1 MTQEPPDSP
10 LQSWKEIAAYLKRDV
25 TTVRRWEKTEGL
37 PVRRHLHESR
47 ASVFAYTAELDAW
60 LAGRTPAQQAA
71 ESAPRPRTF
80 PRVAALAGALLF
92 AAAASGDGLARPLG
106 TPAAAAQGLTARQL
120 WTGPNVDTTGELAP
134 GGGLLSFVDWDTGD
148 LAIRDLAA
156 GTSRRLTRKGT
167 WAESFEFALS
177 STFSPDGREIAYA
190 WFTTDMTWE
199 LRIAAA
205 DGSGTPRVLYKSGAL
220 NYLQPSAW
228 SPDGAHVLTLV
239 TRGDNTNQLAMIAA
253 ADGSARVLKTL
264 DWRYPLKPVFS
275 PDGRFILFDFAP
287 NVRSAQRDVFL
298 MSADGTRETPLVQH
312 PANDF
317 LPVWAP
323 DGRSVLFLSDRAGNV
338 GLWTL
343 AVGDGRAQDA
353 PRLLKADIGRI
364 SMMQIDRHG
373 SLHYA
378 LESRMTDVYVASLDI
393 ASGLVVDA
401 PAAISQTFVGANRG
415 GDWSPDGRHIA
426 YLSQRMTGP
435 AGLRSSSLVI
445 RTVETGA
452 ETMVPLDLTRVSR
465 PRWSRDGRRLL
476 VFAHDTNGG
485 QGMYAIDARTGAA
498 SQLFAVAGQAYAPLP
513 VWSADGSAVFYTYPK
528 DKTFLVHRRTLRTGE
543 ETIVYR
549 AANAHNLAPSPDGRS
564 LAFTY
569 PSNET
574 NGTESTLVV
583 QPLDGGAPRPIVTIR
598 EPDAFALD
606 GVAWTP
612 DGRYLIFVTRH
623 LKGQPHAV
631 WRVAAAGGDPQP
643 LNLPMSGT
651 NVGLRIHPDGRRVLF
666 TSGERS
672 SEIWVLENLPG
683 MRR

>member
-1 MTQEPPDSP
+1 MTQEPQDSA

-47 ASVFAYTAELDAW
+47 ASIFACPAELDAW
-60 LAGRTPAQQAA
+60 LAGRTPAERAA

-92 AAAASGDGLARPLG
+92 AAAASGDGIARPLAA
-106 TPAAAAQGLTARQL
+106 PAAGAQGLTARQL
-120 WTGPNVDTTGELAP
+120 WAGPNVDTTGDLAP

-156 GTSRRLTRKGT
+156 GTSRRLTHKGT
-167 WAESFEFALS
+167 WADSVEFALS

-205 DGSGTPRVLYKSGAL
+205 DGSGTPRVLYKPGAA

-239 TRGDNTNQLAMIAA
+239 TRGDNTNQLAMIST
-253 ADGSARVLKTL
+253 ADGSARVIKTL
-264 DWRYPLKPVFS
+264 DWRYPLRPVFS
-275 PDGRFILFDFAP
+275 PDGQFILFDFAP

-298 MSADGTRETPLVQH
+298 ISADGTRETPLVQH
-312 PANDF
+312 AANDF

-323 DGRSVLFLSDRAGNV
+323 GGRSIVFLSDRAGNV

-343 AVGDGRAQDA
+343 AVSDGRAQDA

-364 SMMQIDRHG
+364 SMMQFDRDG

-378 LESRMTDVYVASLDI
+378 LETRMTDVYVASLDI
-393 ASGLVVDA
+393 ASGLIVDA

-415 GDWSPDGRHIA
+415 GDWSPDGRQIA

-445 RTVETGA
+445 RTVESGA
-452 ETMVPLDLTRVSR
+452 ETMMPLDLTRVSR

-513 VWSADGSAVFYTYPK
+513 VWSADGGAVFYTYPK
-528 DKTFLVHRRTLRTGE
+528 DKSFLVHMRTLRTGE
-543 ETIVYR
+543 EQIVVR

-569 PSNET
+569 PSNEKD
-574 NGTESTLVV
+574 GTESTLVV
-583 QPLDGGAPRPIVTIR
+583 RPLDGGAPRPIVTIR

-612 DGRYLIFVTRH
+612 DGRYLIFVKRH
-623 LKGQPHAV
+623 LKGQPHSV
-631 WRVAAAGGDPQP
+631 WRVPAAGGDPQR

-651 NVGLRIHPDGRRVLF
+651 NVGLRVHPDGRRVLF

-683 MRR
+683 ARR